1 MTRAIS
7 MRDLQKLSAGAIQA
21 LPHAVPIKNGT
32 ATVGVLLPV
41 HSASKEYLRD
51 VLARID
57 AADARGECSDRPAL
71 VRARRRV
78 TGTPRPQVGP
88 QAPRMAC
95 HTESG

>member
-21 LPHAVPIKNGT
+21 LPHAVPIKNGA

-41 HSASKEYLRD
+41 HSASKDYLRK

-57 AADARGECSDRPAL
+57 AAAAQRMPEENAAIDRLLSDRGA
-71 VRARRRV
+71 
-78 TGTPRPQVGP
+78 
-88 QAPRMAC
+88 
-95 HTESG
+95 E

>member
-41 HSASKEYLRD
+41 HSASKDYLRE

-57 AADARGECSDRPAL
+57 AAAAQRTPEQNAAIDRLLSERGAE
-71 VRARRRV
+71 
-78 TGTPRPQVGP
+78 
-88 QAPRMAC
+88 
-95 HTESG
+95 

>member
-41 HSASKEYLRD
+41 QSASKEYLRE

-57 AADARGECSDRPAL
+57 AAAAQRTPEEDTAIDRLLAE
-71 VRARRRV
+71 RA
-78 TGTPRPQVGP
+78 
-88 QAPRMAC
+88 A
-95 HTESG
+95 E

>member
-1 MTRAIS
+1 MTRALS

-41 HSASKEYLRD
+41 HSASKEYLRA

-57 AADARGECSDRPAL
+57 AAAAKHLPEENVAIDRLLAERGGE
-71 VRARRRV
+71 
-78 TGTPRPQVGP
+78 
-88 QAPRMAC
+88 
-95 HTESG
+95 

>member
-1 MTRAIS
+1 MIRAIS

-41 HSASKEYLRD
+41 HSAPKEYLRE

-57 AADARGECSDRPAL
+57 AAAAAHTPKENEAVDRLLAERGAE
-71 VRARRRV
+71 
-78 TGTPRPQVGP
+78 
-88 QAPRMAC
+88 
-95 HTESG
+95 

>member
-32 ATVGVLLPV
+32 ATVGVLLPI
-41 HSASKEYLRD
+41 HSASKDYLRE

-57 AADARGECSDRPAL
+57 AAAAAHTPEENAAIDALLTER
-71 VRARRRV
+71 RA
-78 TGTPRPQVGP
+78 
-88 QAPRMAC
+88 
-95 HTESG
+95 E

>member
-32 ATVGVLLPV
+32 ATVGFLLPV

-57 AADARGECSDRPAL
+57 AAAAQRTPEENAAIDRLLSERGGE
-71 VRARRRV
+71 
-78 TGTPRPQVGP
+78 
-88 QAPRMAC
+88 
-95 HTESG
+95 

>member
-32 ATVGVLLPV
+32 ATVGVLVPV
-41 HSASKEYLRD
+41 HSASMDYVRE

-57 AADARGECSDRPAL
+57 AAAAQHTSEENRAIDRLLSERGAE
-71 VRARRRV
+71 
-78 TGTPRPQVGP
+78 
-88 QAPRMAC
+88 
-95 HTESG
+95 

>member
-32 ATVGVLLPV
+32 ATVAVLLPV
-41 HSASKEYLRD
+41 HSAGKDYLRR

-57 AADARGECSDRPAL
+57 EAATAHTPEENAAIGELLGQRGAE
-71 VRARRRV
+71 
-78 TGTPRPQVGP
+78 
-88 QAPRMAC
+88 
-95 HTESG
+95 